1 MDHTVRQDS
10 SVLSDSHSRQ
20 RPRLPFVLGC
30 FLDGG
35 TRHRLGEAS
44 LNGAL
49 CLQTVAMMG
58 KSSSF
63 YKGLC
68 LGLSGIDFWSQCPG
82 GDSWLRPRAWESGR
96 FSGCLGPALQP
107 GWGQVSG
114 EAEGVVRLLDLP
126 GLLSSPKA
134 TCSLGTQL
142 PDAAYGCPG

>member
-1 MDHTVRQDS
+1 MLKAEDMDHTVRQDS

-68 LGLSGIDFWSQCPG
+68 LGLSGIDF
-82 GDSWLRPRAWESGR
+82 
-96 FSGCLGPALQP
+96 
-107 GWGQVSG
+107 
-114 EAEGVVRLLDLP
+114 
-126 GLLSSPKA
+126 
-134 TCSLGTQL
+134 
-142 PDAAYGCPG
+142 